1 MKWAALTKTGGH
13 LIGAW
18 TRSRP
23 DVILRGLCLLY
34 FMGVVCTVWAENDV
48 LAPHL
53 SLEEASSE
61 ENLPEDL
68 GFSIEIPLVP
78 PTETRT
84 VHLRK
89 AYGFMHDMDYDEA
102 IENFK
107 AVLSKY
113 PDDKQAW
120 LGISVIYT
128 ERYEYEKALDILER
142 LMSEYPN
149 DVAIKNNAAWIY
161 ATAGTQE
168 ISNGQRAVELARDA
182 LVRAPGS
189 YHVWSTMSEAYYAI
203 GAFDQALKAAE
214 EAFRMAREA
223 KAVPD
228 NMREYQAQIQ
238 KNRKAIAALSLME

>member
-1 MKWAALTKTGGH
+1 MKWAALTKTGRR

-18 TRSRP
+18 TGSRP
-23 DVILRGLCLLY
+23 DVILRGLCILY
-34 FMGVVCTVWAENDV
+34 FMGMRCTVRAEDDA

-53 SLEEASSE
+53 SLEEASSG
-61 ENLPEDL
+61 ENHPEDL
-68 GFSIEIPLVP
+68 GFSIEIPLAP

-89 AYGFMHDMDYDEA
+89 AYGFMHDMDYMEA

-107 AVLSKY
+107 AVLSRY

-120 LGISVIYT
+120 LGMSVIYT
-128 ERYEYEKALDILER
+128 KRYEYEKALDILER
-142 LMSEYPN
+142 LMSRYPN

-182 LVRAPGS
+182 LIRAPGS
-189 YHVWSTMSEAYYAI
+189 YHVWSTMSEAYYAV
-203 GAFDQALKAAE
+203 GAFEQALMAAE
-214 EAFRMAREA
+214 EAFLMAH
-223 KAVPD
+223 KTKDVPD
-228 NMREYQAQIQ
+228 NIRQYRDQVQ
-238 KNRKAIAALSLME
+238 KTRKAIAALSLME